1 MELWAI
7 LHRCRTPLPKSTS
20 RTDALGCRARMLAKG
35 LIMNIFYRPLYQSDI
50 TEFLTELKAKNPELE
65 AGQRQG
71 RELLWD
77 KPVDREAWREYRA
90 AQVTQKPYVYQ
101 TESKE

>member
-1 MELWAI
+1 M
-7 LHRCRTPLPKSTS
+7 
-20 RTDALGCRARMLAKG
+20 GGARMRCKG

-50 TEFLTELKAKNPELE
+50 TEFLTELKAKHPEME

-71 RELLWD
+71 RSLLWD
-77 KPVDREAWREYRA
+77 KPVNREAWRDYRA